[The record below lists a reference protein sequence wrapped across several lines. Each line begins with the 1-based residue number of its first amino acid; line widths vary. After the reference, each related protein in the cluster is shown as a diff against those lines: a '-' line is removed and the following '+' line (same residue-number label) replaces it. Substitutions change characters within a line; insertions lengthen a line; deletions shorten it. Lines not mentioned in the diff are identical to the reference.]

1 MSELVDNCVDLLVKD
16 PEFNKNLDSY
26 ISTIMKDGK
35 IDFSDVPELVQLITE
50 CYNNFS
56 QFKLSYN
63 ELPEFIQKV
72 TKYILDNKN
81 VLPQDKKEEFEK
93 MINVAIKLVMTQP
106 KVKSCIKKTFSCLP
120 CFQ

>member
-1 MSELVDNCVDLLVKD
+1 MSELVDNCVDLLIKD
-16 PEFNKNLDSY
+16 HEFNKNLDSY
-26 ISTIMKDGK
+26 VDTIMKDGK
-35 IDFSDVPELVQLITE
+35 IDFSDVPELVQLIMD

-56 QFKLSYN
+56 KFELSYN
-63 ELPEFIQKV
+63 ELPEFIQKI

-81 VLPQDKKEEFEK
+81 VLPEDKKEQFEK

-120 CFQ
+120 CFK

>member
-16 PEFNKNLDSY
+16 PEFNKNLNSY
-26 ISTIMKDGK
+26 IATIMKDDK
-35 IDFSDVPELVQLITE
+35 IDFSDVPELVQLIIE

-56 QFKLSYN
+56 KFELSYN

-72 TKYILDNKN
+72 TKYILDEKN
-81 VLPQDKKEEFEK
+81 ILPKDKKEPFEK
-93 MINVAIKLVMTQP
+93 MINIAIKLIMIQP

-120 CFQ
+120 CFK